1 VNAHIKEL
9 ITEREI
15 FQHATEDEPDE
26 LPDADAIPPQTTAA
40 SQFAL
45 DAEGRLDLLPDA
57 PLPDDMQ
64 REIYQEVRYKALALS
79 GLGHNQLAG
88 MSEPVARFLMAAPE
102 LIEDVSITR
111 LWSRGNTL
119 RRRLRAHDTAAASA
133 EPTDPAILST
143 SVAEML
149 RDLVES
155 YNVFIVGDP
164 AGRELDQIRLGPQER
179 DVAKV
184 IVDLAVPLTE
194 AVQVS
199 EGLATA
205 AAIEALV
212 EQVEAAR
219 NTPPGVDGDQ
229 AIDLSRKTAGNF
241 VAELLR
247 GAYARIRAEPGF
259 AWKEIR
265 SGTYRYAVPGLIAGG
280 YVPPIITFVVEQASN
295 LKLFVEQAFHNPTLV
310 KIIDVIS
317 RF

>member
-1 VNAHIKEL
+1 
-9 ITEREI
+9 
-15 FQHATEDEPDE
+15 
-26 LPDADAIPPQTTAA
+26 
-40 SQFAL
+40 
-45 DAEGRLDLLPDA
+45 
-57 PLPDDMQ
+57 M
-64 REIYQEVRYKALALS
+64 
-79 GLGHNQLAG
+79 
-88 MSEPVARFLMAAPE
+88 
-102 LIEDVSITR
+102 
-111 LWSRGNTL
+111 
-119 RRRLRAHDTAAASA
+119 AAASA
-133 EPTDPAILST
+133 DPTDPAILST

-164 AGRELDQIRLGPQER
+164 AGRGLDQIRLGPQER

-219 NTPPGVDGDQ
+219 NTPLGVDGDQ

-317 RF
+317 RIGGAQ